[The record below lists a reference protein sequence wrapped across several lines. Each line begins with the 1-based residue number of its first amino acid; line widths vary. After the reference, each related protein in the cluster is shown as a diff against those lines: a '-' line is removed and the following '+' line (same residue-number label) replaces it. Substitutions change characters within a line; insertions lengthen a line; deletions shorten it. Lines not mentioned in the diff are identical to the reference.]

1 MVYKSSNLNISSGN
15 KGSWLLFLALCFIWG
30 SSFILM
36 KAGMFTPAG
45 VSLLNAWQVAAIRIL
60 FSGVVMVP
68 FAVKAWR
75 NIPERLRPITIFSG
89 WLGSFLPAVL
99 FCVAE
104 SKIDSGLAATLNA
117 MTPLFTLLMAW
128 GIFKVAIAAAQ
139 WWGIL
144 LGLAGCILL
153 FLSGAGGSST
163 YPWYAVLVVV
173 ATLCYGWNVNLVRH
187 KLQGI
192 NALDIASVAFVTLI
206 PFSFALLYFSGY
218 FALPI
223 MQPMLLKASAAA
235 VLLGVVGTAI
245 ASVIFYKLVARAGVV
260 FASLVT
266 YGIPFVAFGWG
277 ILFGEKITTAQLGS
291 LGLILAGV
299 YLANRASATP
309 KKAQ

>member
-1 MVYKSSNLNISSGN
+1 MQNRRFFFFISNQSA
-15 KGSWLLFLALCFIWG
+15 SWLLFIALCFIWG

-45 VSLLNAWQVAAIRIL
+45 KPLLNAWQVASLRIFFSGLVMLPFAIR
-60 FSGVVMVP
+60 
-68 FAVKAWR
+68 AWS
-75 NIPERLRPITIFSG
+75 NIPVQLRAITIFSG
-89 WLGSFLPAVL
+89 WLGSFVPAVL

-117 MTPLFTLLMAW
+117 MTPLFTILIAW
-128 GIFKVAIAAAQ
+128 GIFRNAIAAAQ
-139 WWGIL
+139 WWGII
-144 LGLAGCILL
+144 LGLAGCVLL
-153 FLSGAGGSST
+153 FLSGAGGSSA
-163 YPWYAVLVVV
+163 YPWFAALVVI
-173 ATLCYGWNVNLVRH
+173 ATLCYGWNVNMVRH

-206 PFSFALLYFSGY
+206 PFSFVLLYVSGY
-218 FALPI
+218 FRLPLE
-223 MQPMLLKASAAA
+223 QLQLLKATGAA
-235 VLLGVVGTAI
+235 VVLGVVGTAL

-277 ILFGEKITTAQLGS
+277 VYYGEKITAAQIGS

-299 YLANRASATP
+299 YLANRVKSTS
-309 KKAQ
+309 KKAS

>member
-1 MVYKSSNLNISSGN
+1 MQIIGFTFFKTEKSV
-15 KGSWLLFLALCFIWG
+15 SWLLFLALCIIWG

-45 VSLLNAWQVAAIRIL
+45 QLLLNAWQVAALRIF
-60 FSGVVMVP
+60 FSGLVMLP
-68 FAVKAWR
+68 FAFRAWR
-75 NIPERLRPITIFSG
+75 NIPAQLRPITIFSG

-128 GIFKVAIAAAQ
+128 GIFGTAIAAAQ
-139 WWGIL
+139 WWGIF
-144 LGLAGCILL
+144 LGLAGCIFL
-153 FLSGAGGSST
+153 FISGAGGSSAH
-163 YPWYAVLVVV
+163 PWYAALVVV
-173 ATLCYGWNVNLVRH
+173 ATLCYGWNVNMVRH
-187 KLQGI
+187 KLKGI

-218 FALPI
+218 FDLTLS
-223 MQPMLLKASAAA
+223 QPGLVKATGAA
-235 VLLGVVGTAI
+235 VLLGVVGTAL

-277 ILFGEKITTAQLGS
+277 ILFGEKITLAQIGALVI
-291 LGLILAGV
+291 ILAGV
-299 YLANRASATP
+299 YLANRSKATIQ
-309 KKAQ
+309 KS